1 MDFNFSEE
9 QEMLRTLA
17 RDFLSR
23 ECPKTKV
30 RELEKDEKGYDPQM
44 WHNMA
49 KLGWMGLV
57 FPEEYEGIN
66 ASFMDLVI
74 LMEEMGRNILP
85 GPFFS
90 TIAFCALPIL
100 EYGTIEQKSR
110 FLPQIARGET
120 IWALALT
127 ESSGSYRASE
137 IKLRAKLEGED
148 YILEGDK
155 FFVSDAHIA
164 DYLLVV
170 ARTGEGKGPEDGITL
185 FIVDA
190 KDTGLG
196 MEVIPTIAGD
206 RQCKVSFNKVRVSKN
221 SILGDAGQG
230 WHIVDFMLQRAAI
243 LKCAE
248 ISGACQAVLDMTST
262 YAKQR
267 VQFDRPIGSFQAIQH
282 KLADMLIDVD
292 GVQYLLYQAAWGINV
307 GSLSQLQISIAKAKA
322 SEAYQRI
329 CIDGITT
336 HGAIGFSLDHDI
348 GLYYRRVKTA
358 EFAAGGIDFHRENI
372 AAELGL

>member
-74 LMEEMGRNILP
+74 LMEEMGKNILP

-100 EYGTIEQKSR
+100 EYGTIEQKSK
-110 FLPQIARGET
+110 FLPQIARGEA

-137 IKLRAKLEGED
+137 IKLHAKSEGED

-170 ARTGEGKGPEDGITL
+170 ARTGEGKSPEDGITL

-221 SILGDAGQG
+221 SILGDASQG
-230 WHIVDFMLQRAAI
+230 WHIVDFLLQRAAI

-267 VQFDRPIGSFQAIQH
+267 IQFDRPIGSFQAIQH

-292 GVQYLLYQAAWGINV
+292 GVQYLLYQAAWGISV

-358 EFAAGGIDFHRENI
+358 EFAAGGIDLHRENI

>member
-23 ECPKTKV
+23 ECPKTKA

-137 IKLRAKLEGED
+137 IKLHAKSEGED

-170 ARTGEGKGPEDGITL
+170 ARTGEEKSPEKGITL

-206 RQCKVSFNKVRVSKN
+206 RQCQVSFNKVRVSKN

-230 WHIVDFMLQRAAI
+230 WHIVDFLLQRAAI

-267 VQFDRPIGSFQAIQH
+267 IQFDRPIGSFQAIQH
-282 KLADMLIDVD
+282 KLADMLINVD
-292 GVQYLLYQAAWGINV
+292 GVQYLLYQAAWGISV
-307 GSLSQLQISIAKAKA
+307 GSPSQLQISIAKAKA

-358 EFAAGGIDFHRENI
+358 EFAAGGIDLHRENI

>member
-74 LMEEMGRNILP
+74 LMEEMGKNILP

-100 EYGTIEQKSR
+100 EYGTIEQKSK

-137 IKLRAKLEGED
+137 IKLHAKSEGKD

-170 ARTGEGKGPEDGITL
+170 ARTGEEKGPEDGITL

-190 KDTGLG
+190 KDTDLG

-230 WHIVDFMLQRAAI
+230 WHIVNFLLQRAAI

-267 VQFDRPIGSFQAIQH
+267 IQFDRPIGSFQAIQH

-292 GVQYLLYQAAWGINV
+292 GVQYLLYQAAWGISV

-358 EFAAGGIDFHRENI
+358 EFAAGGIDLHRENI